1 MRVLHIHG
9 NERIHANERTTQC
22 WLHYIW
28 QYCTL
33 YDSTALHLTV
43 LHSTA
48 LCGGC
53 NCVVR
58 GCTSS
63 SVGLVTSQQPG
74 PAFQNLHTETPHTLT
89 LLHSVIFTLTS
100 EQCSV
105 EICCF
110 TPLHGYTQLNS
121 VIFTLSWAVQWAP
134 AISFTLYTDTDTLYM
149 DNTDKRAVQWAE
161 AISFSPLRG

>member
-1 MRVLHIHG
+1 M
-9 NERIHANERTTQC
+9 
-22 WLHYIW
+22 
-28 QYCTL
+28 
-33 YDSTALHLTV
+33 TV

-53 NCVVR
+53 NCCVR

-63 SVGLVTSQQPG
+63 SVGLVTSTSSSQAQLSRV
-74 PAFQNLHTETPHTLT
+74 FTPRHRT
-89 LLHSVIFTLTS
+89 LLHSDIFTLTS

-121 VIFTLSWAVQWAP
+121 VIFTLTAEQCNEHQPSALHFTPLYGYAVYCIWIIQTREQCSEHQPSAFFLY
-134 AISFTLYTDTDTLYM
+134 AVRISCVC
-149 DNTDKRAVQWAE
+149 TDK
-161 AISFSPLRG
+161 